1 MHALAASCE
10 ELRARTGKPPLV
22 DWFFTQRLESF
33 VKYWLYDTLG
43 PSGTGL
49 DMNTRVEVSIHC
61 VNLLRLL

>member
-43 PSGTGL
+43 AKWHWFIYEYQGRG
-49 DMNTRVEVSIHC
+49 
-61 VNLLRLL
+61 